1 MPVGSERPSAKFAT
15 TFSRLIALSF
25 FVPLPVSMISLRFS
39 ASATVSMSTSRRLIA
54 SAPMPPSK

>member
-25 FVPLPVSMISLRFS
+25 FVPLPFSIGLARFS
-39 ASATVSMSTSRRLIA
+39 ASATVSMSTSSRLID